1 MPDILGNRLV
11 NEPPPRTET
20 PFVTLVEEDE
30 SIVLDAADLTYIGRP
45 AEIAAEDLALI
56 RARTEAGVTPP
67 RWAIDGAIRNL
78 AALCEALGIAVP
90 RGCAS

>member
-1 MPDILGNRLV
+1 MPDVLGNRLV
-11 NEPPPRTET
+11 NEPPAMTDT
-20 PFVTLVEEDE
+20 SFAALVEEDE
-30 SIVLDAADLTYIGRP
+30 SVVLDAGDLAYIGRT

-56 RARTEAGVTPP
+56 RERIDDATVPP

-90 RGCAS
+90 RGCAP